1 MKIFILTHLILL
13 LRHWHGDINC
23 IMKDYTNCTLH

>member
-13 LRHWHGDINC
+13 LRHCQSDINC
-23 IMKDYTNCTLH
+23 IMKDYTNCALR